1 MSYEQPGE
9 QESPQSAPLEGI
21 LIAHVVCGAAA
32 TLVLLPF
39 GVLIPRY
46 ARALSTGQ
54 WWFTLHMAV
63 QIIGIILA
71 LIALATGFAQG
82 GAEGAA
88 HPVSLLQRLQ
98 RLMLLGIGSRARD
111 RSWTPSP
118 TWSLHSLVQG
128 KITPC
133 CRQVRKRI
141 PTLRAYRSRFD
152 RHYRRVGHGYNRFV
166 LFLQLQK
173 GSADHQ
179 ASCRNG
185 REIMPLG
192 RECSS
197 WAGRSFLEF

>member
-9 QESPQSAPLEGI
+9 QESPQSAPLEGV

-46 ARALSTGQ
+46 ARALSTGR

-63 QIIGIILA
+63 QIVGIILA

-88 HPVSLLQRLQ
+88 HPVSLINRLQ
-98 RLMLLGIGSRARD
+98 RLTMIGIRSRARD
-111 RSWTPSP
+111 RSWNPSS

-128 KITPC
+128 KIPPC
-133 CRQVRKRI
+133 CRKVRKRI
-141 PTLRAYRSRFD
+141 FTLRTYRSRFD
-152 RHYRRVGHGYNRFV
+152 RHYRRMGHGYHRYV
-166 LFLQLQK
+166 APLGIQQ
-173 GSADHQ
+173 GSTNYQ
-179 ASCRNG
+179 GSCRNG

-197 WAGRSFLEF
+197 WVGRSFLEC

>member
-9 QESPQSAPLEGI
+9 QESPQSAPLEGV

-46 ARALSTGQ
+46 ARALSTGR

-88 HPVSLLQRLQ
+88 HPVSLIQRLQ
-98 RLMLLGIGSRARD
+98 RLMFLGIRSRARD

-118 TWSLHSLVQG
+118 TWPIHSLVQG

-133 CRQVRKRI
+133 CRKVRKRI
-141 PTLRAYRSRFD
+141 STFRTYRSRIN
-152 RHYRRVGHGYNRFV
+152 RNHCRVGHGYHRYV
-166 LFLQLQK
+166 TLRRIQE
-173 GSADHQ
+173 GSTNYQ

-185 REIMPLG
+185 REITPLG

-197 WAGRSFLEF
+197 WGGRSFLEF